1 MKTRSGYTYFDPQ
14 NQKWTARITF
24 TDSRGKRR
32 QLRRVADSEA
42 GANKLLRKLLNDFE
56 TKGEKAIDAEKM
68 TFSDLAAAYRAFKVK
83 PAEYVGDRKTA
94 GLRSF
99 KSTGHRIDVLVTYF
113 GKTRLR
119 AITPGAVAQFKEDR
133 LKVKTRSGKDRSIT
147 AVNRELETLRAIL
160 RYAKG
165 EGWIDRSPFENVST
179 PVISKA
185 DETKRDRVLSRSEEE
200 KLLLACADGTPR
212 EHLRPLIVAAL
223 DSGARRGELLALT
236 WDDINLVSGVIRLRA
251 LTTKTLTERFVP
263 ISSRLADELR
273 TLLQRF
279 PDRDLVFG
287 ITLKFQHSWE
297 TACKK
302 AGLSDLR
309 FHDLRSTFC
318 TRLIGAGMPIEQ
330 VAKLSGHSQL
340 STLYAHY
347 LSTTAETIEKAAD
360 LLNQLNA
367 GDLNK
372 SEGEDTQHEFIN

>member
-1 MKTRSGYTYFDPQ
+1 MKTRSGYTYFDQQ
-14 NQKWTARITF
+14 NKRWTARITF

-42 GANKLLRKLLNDFE
+42 GAGKILRKLLNDFE

-99 KSTGHRIDVLVTYF
+99 KSTGHRIDVLVAYF
-113 GKTRLR
+113 GKSRLR
-119 AITPGAVAQFKEDR
+119 SITPGAVAQFKEDR
-133 LKVKTRSGKDRSIT
+133 LKVKTKGGKDRSIT
-147 AVNRELETLRAIL
+147 AVNRELETLRALL

-165 EGWIDRSPFENVST
+165 EGWLDRSPFENVST

-185 DETKRDRVLSRSEEE
+185 DETKRDRVLSRDEET

-212 EHLRPLIVAAL
+212 EHLRPLIVGAL
-223 DSGARRGELLALT
+223 DTGARKGELLALT
-236 WDDINLVSGVIRLRA
+236 FNDVDLVSGVIRLRA

-273 TLLQRF
+273 TLRQRF

-297 TACKK
+297 TACRL
-302 AGLSDLR
+302 AGISDLR
-309 FHDLRSTFC
+309 FHDLRASFC
-318 TRLIGAGMPIEQ
+318 TRLISAGMPIEQ
-330 VAKLSGHSQL
+330 VAKLSGHTQL

-347 LSTTAETIEKAAD
+347 LSTTQETIEKAAN
-360 LLNQLNA
+360 LLNQMHA
-367 GDLNK
+367 TDR
-372 SEGEDTQHEFIN
+372 EAREDVPIFIS